1 MFSQNNKIS
10 IRQIK
15 ILVIL
20 NMFSNTSLILPRLAT
35 EIAAEDGWIIVIG
48 GAIVSLVYVYI
59 ITTLVK
65 MFPGRDIM
73 TYTELIFSRPVALV
87 IGGIFCIKLVILAG
101 LEIRIFGELVKQT
114 LLRDTPIEIIVITML
129 FVVAYLT
136 RKGFEARARM
146 AELLIFII
154 VIPLI
159 LIFLFA
165 VPDIKM
171 YHISPVFMMDMKTF
185 FYGSFLMS
193 MIYSGLEL
201 LLLSAPFVNKPQNIP
216 KAAFVSVIF
225 VAVLN
230 GAICLLTIGSFG
242 PIETSR
248 QLWPVMSIM
257 QTIHL
262 PGSLIQ
268 RQDALMVS
276 FWIMTVFLLINGY
289 MFFSTYLIKKMTRL
303 KEQNFLVLPLLPII
317 YLISLM
323 PDNIVETY
331 GWIRLMTRYVSILF
345 LLPIPLILLI
355 AAKLKG
361 IGEKT
366 KQGKAKG

>member
-1 MFSQNNKIS
+1 MFSQNNKVS

-15 ILVIL
+15 ILIIL
-20 NMFSNTSLILPRLAT
+20 NLFSNTSLILPRLAS

-48 GAIVSLVYVYI
+48 GAIVSLVYVWV
-59 ITTLVK
+59 ITSLIK
-65 MFPGRDIM
+65 LFPRQDILS
-73 TYTELIFSRPVALV
+73 YTELIFSRPVAV
-87 IGGIFCIKLVILAG
+87 IIGILFAIKLVILAG
-101 LEIRIFGELVKQT
+101 LEIRVFGELVKQT

-146 AELLIFII
+146 AELLIFVVI
-154 VIPLI
+154 IPLV
-159 LIFLFA
+159 LIFLFTI
-165 VPDIKM
+165 PDIEI
-171 YHISPVFMMDMKTF
+171 YHISPIFMMDMKTF
-185 FYGSFLMS
+185 AYGSLIMS

-201 LLLSAPFVNKPQNIP
+201 LLLSAPFVNKPKRIP
-216 KAAFVSVIF
+216 KAALTSVIF

-230 GAICLLTIGSFG
+230 GTICLLTIGTFG

-276 FWIMTVFLLINGY
+276 FWIMTVFLLINAY
-289 MFFSTYLIKKMTRL
+289 LFFSTHLLKKVTRL
-303 KEQNFLVLPLLPII
+303 KEQNFLVLPLLPIV

-331 GWIRLMTRYVSILF
+331 DWLRIMTRYVSILF

-355 AAKLKG
+355 GAKLKG
-361 IGEKT
+361 LGEQANK
-366 KQGKAKG
+366 KEVS